1 MYITYILHVYICMQ
15 HICIICIYLYVYL
28 IYSVFIYIY
37 IHKSRKITQFPQFY
51 VTLYIYV
58 VFTAERFEHTSTG
71 FCSDA

>member
-1 MYITYILHVYICMQ
+1 MQ

-58 VFTAERFEHTSTG
+58 VFTAERFEHRSTG

>member
-1 MYITYILHVYICMQ
+1 MYIIYILHVYIYVCN
-15 HICIICIYLYVYL
+15 IYVLYVY
-28 IYSVFIYIY
+28 IYMYILYILFLYIY

>member
-1 MYITYILHVYICMQ
+1 MYILYILF
-15 HICIICIYLYVYL
+15 
-28 IYSVFIYIY
+28 SYIY

-58 VFTAERFEHTSTG
+58 VFTAERFEHRSTG